1 MNPVDLRNYVS
12 TKSCCLSTKGLS
24 LLDTMRGGQ
33 TSPCCMTKHV
43 LAREVSD
50 LMANAYVQ
58 DTWQKVTLNLTGK
71 YNPTPPYASAM
82 VWNYWTATNSLG
94 EVIEHGRVPNNQAG
108 YTLPTALNAS
118 GMGFQLGQQLVELFN
133 QGSSDPLNIQISA
146 VNTTPA
152 SPAQDEFTIT
162 VVLYLNENYINLDG
176 SFSSTGWALVSS
188 HFDFSLVG
196 GITLDQASKEETTEL
211 LYNCL
216 TSANMCELGSYL
228 DSYCDSCG
236 EYVPDTVT

>member
-58 DTWQKVTLNLTGK
+58 DTWQKITLNLTGG
-71 YNPTPPYASAM
+71 YNPQAPSASM
-82 VWNYWTATNSLG
+82 VWKYWTATNSLG

-108 YTLPTALNAS
+108 YTLPTTLNAS

-152 SPAQDEFTIT
+152 SPAQNTFTIT
-162 VVLYLNENYINLDG
+162 VVLYLNENYFDLNG
-176 SFSSTGWALVSS
+176 SMTSVNWNAVKS
-188 HFDFSLVG
+188 HFDLTLVG
-196 GITLDQASKEETTEL
+196 GITIEQAPKEETTEL

-216 TSANMCELGSYL
+216 TSANMCELAAYL